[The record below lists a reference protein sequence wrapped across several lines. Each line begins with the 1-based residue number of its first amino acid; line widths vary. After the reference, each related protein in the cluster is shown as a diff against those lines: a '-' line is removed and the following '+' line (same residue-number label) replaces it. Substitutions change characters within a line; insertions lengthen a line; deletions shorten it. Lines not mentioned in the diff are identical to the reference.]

1 MTVEN
6 SEKLPPLPGVIGSLR
21 AGFDIVSSRVWLI
34 LLPFAF
40 DVFLWLGP
48 RLSAGKLSSSI
59 FASMLDALKDRPL
72 PEAETQAV
80 GAFFE
85 MIGRMNWLSFA
96 RTFPVGISSLESFA
110 IPETIAQSTPLG
122 AQSVLEMG
130 SFLSLLGWVCLLTI
144 VGWVGGSLYFRSVSL
159 ATLGRDEAGI
169 TVGRAFFQ
177 TALLSVFLT
186 VGFSIA
192 LFPISLIV
200 GAAGLFSPAL
210 STAIMF
216 IIALLSYWLIIPLF
230 FTPHG
235 IFVKRENAVRSMYSS
250 LRVSRFTFPTS
261 GLFVLTL
268 FVVTSGLNYL
278 WIVPKNDT
286 WMKLV
291 GIFGHAFISTMLL
304 SASFAYYRNI
314 NIWLQTVLEKM
325 QQKQNM
331 PTQRA

>member
-1 MTVEN
+1 
-6 SEKLPPLPGVIGSLR
+6 
-21 AGFDIVSSRVWLI
+21 
-34 LLPFAF
+34 
-40 DVFLWLGP
+40 
-48 RLSAGKLSSSI
+48 
-59 FASMLDALKDRPL
+59 MLDALKDRPL